1 MKLEQPETDSPPTIG
16 PLAVAPPPHVALA
29 VFFCVAVVLG
39 CLLYAYAFPHPRQ
52 PNTPY
57 SSTSETLTPGVPRKP

>member
-1 MKLEQPETDSPPTIG
+1 MKLEQPETDQSAYDRALASRPT
-16 PLAVAPPPHVALA
+16 PHVALA

-39 CLLYAYAFPHPRQ
+39 YLLYAYAFPHPRQ